1 MRKAVHYRARQTI
14 GAMAPLSRPEWSES
28 RTISM
33 KTAVHPQNAA
43 APKGPYSPGVTVSG
57 RVLYVSAQGPF
68 DPKTG
73 EVVGDTFEAQVERV
87 FENIKVIIEDAGASL
102 ADVVKLTVFITD
114 WSHFDTLNQM
124 CTRYFTEPYPARTP
138 VKMELPGAL
147 FMADAVVALA
157 GD

>member
-1 MRKAVHYRARQTI
+1 
-14 GAMAPLSRPEWSES
+14 
-28 RTISM
+28 M

-57 RVLYVSAQGPF
+57 RVLYVSVQGPF
-68 DPKTG
+68 DPETG
-73 EVVGDTFEAQVERV
+73 DVVGDTFEAQVERV
-87 FENIKVIIEDAGASL
+87 FENMKVIVEDAGASL

-114 WSHFDTLNQM
+114 WSHFEALNQM
-124 CTRYFTEPYPARTP
+124 CTRYFTKPYPARTP

-157 GD
+157 GE

>member
-1 MRKAVHYRARQTI
+1 M
-14 GAMAPLSRPEWSES
+14 
-28 RTISM
+28 
-33 KTAVHPQNAA
+33 
-43 APKGPYSPGVTVSG
+43 
-57 RVLYVSAQGPF
+57 
-68 DPKTG
+68 
-73 EVVGDTFEAQVERV
+73 
-87 FENIKVIIEDAGASL
+87 KVIVEDAGASL

-114 WSHFDTLNQM
+114 WGHFDSLNQM

>member
-1 MRKAVHYRARQTI
+1 LIVI
-14 GAMAPLSRPEWSES
+14 
-28 RTISM
+28 

-68 DPKTG
+68 DPETG
-73 EVVGDTFEAQVERV
+73 DVVGDTFEAQVERV
-87 FENIKVIIEDAGASL
+87 FENMKVIVEDAGASL

-114 WSHFDTLNQM
+114 WSHFEALNQM
-124 CTRYFTEPYPARTP
+124 CTRYFTKPYPARTP

-157 GD
+157 GE

>member
-1 MRKAVHYRARQTI
+1 
-14 GAMAPLSRPEWSES
+14 
-28 RTISM
+28 
-33 KTAVHPQNAA
+33 
-43 APKGPYSPGVTVSG
+43 
-57 RVLYVSAQGPF
+57 AQGPF
-68 DPKTG
+68 DPETG

-87 FENIKVIIEDAGASL
+87 FENMKVIVEDAGASL

-114 WSHFDTLNQM
+114 WGHFDSLNQM